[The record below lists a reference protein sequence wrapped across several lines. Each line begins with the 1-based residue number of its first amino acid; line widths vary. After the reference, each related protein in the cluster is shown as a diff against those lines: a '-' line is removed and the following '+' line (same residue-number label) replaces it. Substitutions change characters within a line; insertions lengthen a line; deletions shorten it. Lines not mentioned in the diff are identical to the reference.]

1 MTSKKSKRQN
11 ASAVHQEAVDFVQ
24 KSIDQS
30 QDAMHTISA
39 AVQETV
45 KNAADETVKN
55 IEALPEIH
63 SANFLDLQK
72 KAMEFTNKNIEQA
85 FAFGLKLF
93 AIKEFDDAL
102 DLQQGF
108 FKDQAESFKAQ
119 TGALNEI
126 ALRLST
132 EAAKP
137 LTDSFEKSLQTF
149 TKSFAA

>member
-11 ASAVHQEAVDFVQ
+11 ASAIHQEAVDFVQ

-30 QDAMHTISA
+30 QEAMKTIGA
-39 AVQETV
+39 AVDETV
-45 KNAADETVKN
+45 KNAVDKTVKN
-55 IEALPEIH
+55 IGAPLVNHP
-63 SANFLDLQK
+63 ANFLDLQK

-93 AIKEFDDAL
+93 AVKEFDDAL

-108 FKDQAESFKAQ
+108 FKDQAESFKTQ
-119 TGALNEI
+119 TGELNEI

-137 LTDSFEKSLQTF
+137 LTDSFEKSFQTF